1 MSTQLMDE
9 MEDFGRRLV
18 QAGRRFGNKKL
29 IDTGNRIVD
38 YADQFEVEKLTNTLK
53 QFNLILNHEL

>member
-1 MSTQLMDE
+1 MDD

-18 QAGRRFGNKKL
+18 EAGRQFDNKKL

-38 YADQFEVEKLTNTLK
+38 YADQFEVKKLTKQLK
-53 QFNLILNHEL
+53 ELELMLNHEL